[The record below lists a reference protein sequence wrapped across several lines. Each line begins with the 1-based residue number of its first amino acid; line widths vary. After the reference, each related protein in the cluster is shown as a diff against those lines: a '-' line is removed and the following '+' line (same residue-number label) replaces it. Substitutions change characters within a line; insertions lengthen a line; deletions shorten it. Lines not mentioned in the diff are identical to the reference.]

1 MCATFGSERTIELT
15 HSDDDI
21 WVVYDGECPLCSRY
35 VLLYQ
40 LRERGQ
46 RIHLIDARSEHP
58 IVRDIRARN
67 LDLNEG
73 MVVRWRGRHYY
84 GAAAMHLLATL
95 AGEAT
100 VFNRLNR
107 LVFSRPRLARALYPA
122 LVRGRKLLLRLLGRK
137 LIDEI
142 NAPEQQISVGPSDE
156 HIKHNDGVR

>member
-1 MCATFGSERTIELT
+1 MCATFETERTIELT
-15 HSDDDI
+15 QNGDDEI

-46 RIHLIDARSEHP
+46 RVHLIDARSEHP
-58 IVRDIRARN
+58 IVGDIRARN

-73 MVVRWRGRHYY
+73 MVVRWRGQYHY
-84 GAAAMHLLATL
+84 GAEAMHLLATL
-95 AGEAT
+95 AGDAT
-100 VFNRLNR
+100 SFNRLNR

-137 LIDEI
+137 PIGEI
-142 NAPEQQISVGPSDE
+142 
-156 HIKHNDGVR
+156 